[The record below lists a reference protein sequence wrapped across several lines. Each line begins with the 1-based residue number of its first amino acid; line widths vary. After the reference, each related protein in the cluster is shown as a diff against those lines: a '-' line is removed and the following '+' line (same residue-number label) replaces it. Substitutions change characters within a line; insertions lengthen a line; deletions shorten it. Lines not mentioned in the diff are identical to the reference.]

1 MGLLDWLHPKQKSP
15 RTVQASVLRSIND
28 RENVDY
34 FATAKDS
41 SSDDLCSAGER
52 KRLRAACRKILLDCP
67 SAAHAARSLALTTYG
82 SGPALQLKSPNEE
95 LNTKIER
102 LFTLW
107 RKQSNYDLTFFAAI
121 QSLPSDGEAFFCIVD
136 NPQAI
141 GGLGVEL
148 IEAFRVE
155 SKPGTDLKP
164 DEFCGIKYDEFGLP
178 YSYTVQVISPNPQ
191 VSHVMQYEEIP
202 ANRIQH
208 IFVPVLPAQK
218 RGLPLLQSSI
228 QTLASLQKIK
238 DATLS
243 AVETAANISFLIE
256 SDYDPQ
262 VDPDQQLCG
271 VEGGGTYMAFD
282 EIKLPGR
289 NTGLYL
295 PTGMKASQMKAEN
308 PNVNFAAFQQDCLLQ
323 VGASLGAPKNVIL
336 NDSSSY
342 NYSSARLD
350 FQTFSKW
357 TTVLQSLCVKVLDS
371 HFRTWLSYLSD
382 NEDVATLLA
391 MYPDLESI
399 PTRWYFAALPSID
412 RNKDAQ
418 ADISLLKSNC
428 MSLRDY
434 YAKQG
439 KDWRQELQQIA
450 LEKRIMEELHIT
462 PDDVLPALVEEPKDE
477 SSTGNNSKQTS
488 GSDV

>member
-1 MGLLDWLHPKQKSP
+1 MGIFNWFKPKQKP
-15 RTVQASVLRSIND
+15 QRTIQASVLRSVND
-28 RENVDY
+28 RENAAY
-34 FATAKDS
+34 FAAAQDS
-41 SSDDLCSAGER
+41 PSDAICSSGER
-52 KRLRAACRKILLDCP
+52 KRLRAECRKILLDCP

-82 SGPALQLKSPNEE
+82 SGPALQVKSPSEE

-102 LFTLW
+102 LFSLW
-107 RKQSNYDLTFFAAI
+107 RKQANYDLTFFTAV

-141 GGLGVEL
+141 GGLGIEL
-148 IEAFRVE
+148 IEAYRVE
-155 SKPGTDLKP
+155 SRPGTDLVP

-178 YSYTVQVISPNPQ
+178 YSYTVKIISPNPQ
-191 VSHVMQYEEIP
+191 IPHTMQFEEIP
-202 ANRIQH
+202 ASRIQH
-208 IFVPVLPAQK
+208 LFVPVLPAQR

-228 QTLASLQKIK
+228 QTLASLRKIE

-243 AVETAANISFLIE
+243 AVETAANISFLVE
-256 SDYDPQ
+256 SDYDPT

-271 VEGGGTYMAFD
+271 VDGGGTYMAFD
-282 EIKLPGR
+282 EVKLPGR
-289 NTGLYL
+289 NSGLYL
-295 PTGMKASQMKAEN
+295 PSGMKASQMKAEN
-308 PNVNFAAFQQDCLLQ
+308 PNVNFAAFRQDCLLG

-357 TTVLQSLCVKVLDS
+357 TGVLQSLCTKILDN
-371 HFRTWLSYLSD
+371 HFRSWLSYMSD
-382 NEDVATLLA
+382 NPDVAELLSI
-391 MYPDLESI
+391 YPDLESI
-399 PTRWYFAALPSID
+399 PIRWYFAALPSID

-418 ADISLLKSNC
+418 ADVTLLKNNC

-439 KDWRQELQQIA
+439 KDWRQELEQIA
-450 LEKRIMEELHIT
+450 LEKRIMQDLNIT
-462 PDDVLPALVEEPKDE
+462 PDDVASAIKEDNNVLYEDNEG
-477 SSTGNNSKQTS
+477 SNSKR
-488 GSDV
+488 VE

>member
-1 MGLLDWLHPKQKSP
+1 MGIFNWFKPKKKQQ
-15 RTVQASVLRSIND
+15 RTIQASVLRSVND
-28 RENVDY
+28 RENAGY
-34 FATAKDS
+34 FATAEDIP
-41 SSDDLCSAGER
+41 SDAICSAGER
-52 KRLRAACRKILLDCP
+52 KRLRADCRKILLDCP

-82 SGPALQLKSPNEE
+82 SGPALQIKSPNEE
-95 LNTKIER
+95 LNTKVER
-102 LFTLW
+102 LFSQW
-107 RKQSNYDLTFFAAI
+107 RKQANYDLTFFAAV

-148 IEAFRVE
+148 IEAYRVE
-155 SKPGTDLKP
+155 SQPGKELVP

-178 YSYTVQVISPNPQ
+178 ESYTVKIISPNPQ
-191 VSHVMQYEEIP
+191 IPHTMQFEEIP
-202 ANRIQH
+202 ASRIQH
-208 IFVPVLPAQK
+208 LFVPVLPAQR

-243 AVETAANISFLIE
+243 AVETAANISFLVE

-271 VEGGGTYMAFD
+271 VDGGGTYMAFD

-289 NTGLYL
+289 NSGLYL
-295 PTGMKASQMKAEN
+295 PSGMKASQMKAEN

-357 TTVLQSLCVKVLDS
+357 TGVLQSLCTKVLDS
-371 HFRTWLSYLSD
+371 HFRTWLSYMSD
-382 NEDVATLLA
+382 NPDVAELLS

-399 PTRWYFAALPSID
+399 PIRWYFAALPSID

-418 ADISLLKSNC
+418 ADVTLLKNNC

-439 KDWRQELQQIA
+439 KDWRQELEQIA
-450 LEKRIMEELHIT
+450 LEKQIMGELNIT
-462 PDDVLPALVEEPKDE
+462 PDDVLPVVEETKDE
-477 SSTGNNSKQTS
+477 SSI
-488 GSDV
+488 SDRTE

>member
-1 MGLLDWLHPKQKSP
+1 MGFLDWLKPKHTQP

-28 RENVDY
+28 NENASY
-34 FATAKDS
+34 FAAAKDS

-52 KRLRAACRKILLDCP
+52 SKLRAQCRKILLDCP

-82 SGPALQLKSPNEE
+82 SGPALQVKSPNEE

-102 LFTLW
+102 LFSLW
-107 RKQSNYDLTFFAAI
+107 RRQSNYDLTFFSAI

-148 IEAFRVE
+148 IEAYRVE
-155 SKPGTDLKP
+155 AKPGTALVP
-164 DEFCGIKYDEFGLP
+164 DEFCGIKYNEFGLP
-178 YSYTVQVISPNPQ
+178 ESYTVRVSSPNPQ
-191 VSHVMQYEEIP
+191 IPHTMQYEEIP
-202 ANRIQH
+202 ASRIQH
-208 IFVPVLPAQK
+208 LFVPVLPAQR

-228 QTLASLQKIK
+228 QTLASLRKIE

-256 SDYDPQ
+256 SDYEPT

-271 VEGGGTYMAFD
+271 VEGAAGYQAFD
-282 EIKLPGR
+282 TIKLPGR
-289 NTGLYL
+289 NSGVYL
-295 PTGMKASQMKAEN
+295 PSGMKASQMKAEN
-308 PNVNFAAFQQDCLLQ
+308 PNVNFAAFRQDCLLG

-357 TTVLQSLCVKVLDS
+357 TGVLQSLCVRILDN
-371 HFRTWLSYLSD
+371 HFRTWLSYLLD
-382 NEDVATLLA
+382 EPDVAELLS

-418 ADISLLKSNC
+418 ADVTLLKNNC

-450 LEKRIMEELHIT
+450 LEKRIMQELDIT
-462 PDDVLPALVEEPKDE
+462 PDDVLPVIVEEKEEDE
-477 SSTGNNSKQTS
+477 SSTGKQSK
-488 GSDV
+488 

>member
-1 MGLLDWLHPKQKSP
+1 MGIFNWFKPKKKQQ
-15 RTVQASVLRSIND
+15 RTIQASVLRSVND
-28 RENVDY
+28 RENAGY
-34 FATAKDS
+34 FVTAEDIPSDAICS
-41 SSDDLCSAGER
+41 SGER
-52 KRLRAACRKILLDCP
+52 KRLRADCRKILLDCP

-82 SGPALQLKSPNEE
+82 SGPALQVKSSSEA
-95 LNTKIER
+95 LNTKVER
-102 LFTLW
+102 LFSQW
-107 RKQSNYDLTFFAAI
+107 RKQANYDLTFFTAI

-148 IEAFRVE
+148 IEAYRVE
-155 SKPGTDLKP
+155 SRPGKELVP

-178 YSYTVQVISPNPQ
+178 YSYTVKIISPNPQ
-191 VSHVMQYEEIP
+191 IPHTMQFEEIP
-202 ANRIQH
+202 ASRIQH
-208 IFVPVLPAQK
+208 LFVPVLPAQR

-243 AVETAANISFLIE
+243 AVETAANISFLVE

-271 VEGGGTYMAFD
+271 VDGGGTYMAFD

-289 NTGLYL
+289 NSGLYL
-295 PTGMKASQMKAEN
+295 PSGMKASQMKAEN

-357 TTVLQSLCVKVLDS
+357 TGVLQSLCTKILDS
-371 HFRTWLSYLSD
+371 HFRTWLSYMSD
-382 NEDVATLLA
+382 NPDVAELLS
-391 MYPDLESI
+391 MYPDLDSI
-399 PTRWYFAALPSID
+399 PIRWYFAALPSID

-418 ADISLLKSNC
+418 ADVTLLKNNC

-439 KDWRQELQQIA
+439 KDWRQELEQIA
-450 LEKRIMEELHIT
+450 LEKQIMGELNIT
-462 PDDVLPALVEEPKDE
+462 PDDVLPVVEENKDE
-477 SSTGNNSKQTS
+477 
-488 GSDV
+488 GSIRDRTE

>member
-1 MGLLDWLHPKQKSP
+1 MGLFDWFKPKQKQP
-15 RTVQASVLRSIND
+15 RTVQASVLHSVND
-28 RENVDY
+28 NENAAY
-34 FATAKDS
+34 FASAKDS
-41 SSDDLCSAGER
+41 SSDDLCSSGER
-52 KRLRAACRKILLDCP
+52 SKLRGQCRKILLDCP

-82 SGPALQLKSPNEE
+82 SGPALQIKSPNEE

-102 LFTLW
+102 LFSLW
-107 RKQSNYDLTFFAAI
+107 RRQSNYDLTFFSAI

-136 NPQAI
+136 NPQTI

-148 IEAFRVE
+148 IEAYRVE
-155 SKPGTDLKP
+155 SKPGTTLRP

-178 YSYTVQVISPNPQ
+178 TSYTIKVASPNPQ
-191 VSHVMQYEEIP
+191 TSHVMQYEEIP
-202 ANRIQH
+202 ASRIQH
-208 IFVPVLPAQK
+208 LFVPVLPAQR

-228 QTLASLQKIK
+228 QTLASLRKIE

-243 AVETAANISFLIE
+243 AVETAANISFLVE
-256 SDYDPQ
+256 SDYEPT

-271 VEGGGTYMAFD
+271 VDGGGTYQAFD
-282 EIKLPGR
+282 TIKLPGR
-289 NTGLYL
+289 NSGVYL
-295 PTGMKASQMKAEN
+295 PSGMKASQMKAEN
-308 PNVNFAAFQQDCLLQ
+308 PNVNFAAFRQDCLLG

-357 TTVLQSLCVKVLDS
+357 TGVLQSLCVKVLDN
-371 HFRTWLSYLSD
+371 HFRTWLSYMLDDPAVAELLS
-382 NEDVATLLA
+382 

-418 ADISLLKSNC
+418 ADVTLLKNNC

-450 LEKRIMEELHIT
+450 LEKRIMQELDIT
-462 PDDVLPALVEEPKDE
+462 PDDVLPVIVEEKEEDE
-477 SSTGNNSKQTS
+477 SSSSKQPK
-488 GSDV
+488 